1 MVPTY
6 SAVFSASAIFI
17 SALASA
23 QLAMSSLALAQT
35 PNPNPTNANP
45 IPMRF
50 EWVREGPADKCA
62 NQCREW
68 ISASGAIVENT
79 LHDFEAFARTRDVR
93 RATIILDSPGGNVV
107 QGLALGKEFRRL
119 EITTSVG
126 NAIKISPAVGEQ
138 KVALSSRATC
148 SSMCVFLLLGGVQ
161 RHVPDEARIL
171 VHQIWPSNKRN
182 DANAATYS
190 AGNVVA
196 IQRVNGEISR
206 YIVDM
211 GVDIELFELASRIPP
226 WEEMRRLTRDEL
238 RRTKVHTV
246 DDPFSR
252 PPAAAVAS
260 TSPNRK
266 PESAA
271 TATNVNTLGWTIV
284 DRKGQ
289 RALVR
294 MHPITIEGQ
303 EIGAFEISFT
313 CSNKPDTYQVAYL
326 EKRII
331 PNSTLVV
338 SDRLEAVGISIRHEN
353 SFLRTLLTLEESIP
367 GKAPAELLS
376 RARGTISASHLETA
390 AITSSL
396 ETIASSSQQGLVVA
410 TTTVDKVRTVIRLGH
425 TGLPEGLKQ
434 LSSTC
439 DDAFPN

>member
-1 MVPTY
+1 MVRTY
-6 SAVFSASAIFI
+6 SVLVGASVIFI
-17 SALASA
+17 S
-23 QLAMSSLALAQT
+23 SLAVAQIPS
-35 PNPNPTNANP
+35 PNPSTASKPT
-45 IPMRF
+45 PMRF
-50 EWVREGPADKCA
+50 EWVHEGPADKCT

-68 ISASGAIVENT
+68 ISASGAIVEST
-79 LHDFEAFARTRDVR
+79 VHDFEVFARARDVR
-93 RATIILDSPGGNVV
+93 GATIFLDSPGGNVV
-107 QGLALGKEFRRL
+107 QGLALGREFHRL
-119 EITTSVG
+119 EVTTSVG
-126 NAIKISPAVGEQ
+126 KAIKVSSAAGEQ
-138 KVALSSRATC
+138 RATLSPHATC
-148 SSMCVFLLLGGVQ
+148 SSMCVFLLLGGAQ

-196 IQRVNGEISR
+196 IQRVNGDISR

-211 GVDIELFELASRIPP
+211 GVDIELFEIASRIPP
-226 WEEMRRLTRDEL
+226 WEDMRRLTREEL

-260 TSPNRK
+260 APPDRK
-266 PESAA
+266 PEPAA
-271 TATNVNTLGWTIV
+271 AAANVNMLGWMVV

-294 MHPITIEGQ
+294 KHPITIEGQ

-313 CSNKPDTYQVAYL
+313 CSNKPDTYQVAYQ
-326 EKRII
+326 EKRIV
-331 PNSTLVV
+331 PNSPVVV
-338 SDRLEAVGISIRHEN
+338 SDRLEAVGISIRQEN

-376 RARGTISASHLETA
+376 RARGTISASFLETA
-390 AITSSL
+390 AASSSL
-396 ETIASSSQQGLVVA
+396 ETVASTNQQGLVVA
-410 TTTVDKVRTVIRLGH
+410 TTTVDKVRTVIRLGQ
-425 TGLPEGLKQ
+425 TGLPEGLRQ

-439 DDAFPN
+439 DDTFPN